1 MEGSVAIG
9 TRHVQH
15 AIASAVTPASLSVRL
30 ALQDHVV
37 PEAGGAHA
45 ASCEMFAAKVVV
57 LCSAYL
63 QSAMTSSEEQP
74 SA

>member
-63 QSAMTSSEEQP
+63 QNAMTSSEERP